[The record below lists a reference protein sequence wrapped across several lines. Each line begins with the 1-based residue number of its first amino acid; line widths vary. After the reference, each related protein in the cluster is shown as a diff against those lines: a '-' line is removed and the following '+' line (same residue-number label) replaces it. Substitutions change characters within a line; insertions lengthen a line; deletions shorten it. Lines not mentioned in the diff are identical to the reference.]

1 MIKVY
6 GAEVP
11 VESSQQAYGKE
22 GKNKYNGRT
31 SNKINT
37 DNNIL
42 IGKSQKEID
51 KILNAKKPLYADEQN
66 YQQYNK

>member
-51 KILNAKKPLYADEQN
+51 KI
-66 YQQYNK
+66 

>member
-51 KILNAKKPLYADEQN
+51 KILNANNLLEVRTIRKLIRR
-66 YQQYNK
+66 